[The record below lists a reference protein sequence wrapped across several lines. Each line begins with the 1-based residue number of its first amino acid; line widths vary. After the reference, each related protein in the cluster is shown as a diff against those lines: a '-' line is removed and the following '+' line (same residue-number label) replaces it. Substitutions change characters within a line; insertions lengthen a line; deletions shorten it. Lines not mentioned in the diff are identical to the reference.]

1 MDALFRLIEE
11 SSLSAWL
18 VESESL
24 FAFPGVLTLHVIGMG
39 FVVGASLVISL
50 RFIGF
55 FPDLPLPG
63 LARFLPVF
71 WIALGLSAGSGLLL
85 VVGYPTKALTNPLF
99 YVKMVAML
107 LGVLALLWLRRSIVA
122 PIGLGSFSMVGVRN
136 LALASMALWVGTVAA
151 GRLLAYTYTR
161 LLVDFQG

>member
-11 SSLSAWL
+11 SALSTWL

-24 FAFPGVLTLHVIGMG
+24 LAFPGVLTLHVIGMG
-39 FVVGASLVISL
+39 FVAGASLVISL
-50 RFIGF
+50 RFLGF
-55 FPDLPLPG
+55 FPDLPLPA
-63 LARFLPVF
+63 LAKFLPVF
-71 WIALGLSAGSGLLL
+71 WIALALSAASGLLL

-99 YVKMVAML
+99 YVKMAAMF
-107 LGVLALLWLRRSIVA
+107 LGVLALLWLRGSIVA
-122 PIGLGSFSMVGVRN
+122 PIGLGAASMIGVRN
-136 LALASMALWVGTVAA
+136 LALTSIALWVGTIAA